1 MKIVFFGTP
10 EFAAY
15 SLRSLVEH
23 HREVVAVVTMPD
35 KPKGRGHKLQPSDV
49 KRTAQELVPE
59 VPILQPERL
68 RDGEFLER
76 LREIGADLFIVVAF
90 RMLPEEV
97 WDMPLRGTINLHAAL
112 LPKYRGAAPIQW
124 ALINGELET
133 GVTTFLL
140 DKEID
145 TGRVLLQE
153 RVPISAD
160 ETGGTLHDRLM
171 VVGAKVIEETID
183 LIEQSR
189 ESKEQLGRPQ
199 PEDVSHLP
207 MAPKIFKE
215 EQTIRFTTMSAEEI
229 DRRVRAMAPYPKA
242 VALFHNETSDEE
254 VEIKILSVSP
264 DCERQISRDLAPG
277 ESLETDGKRLFVGT
291 AKGTIEL
298 LELQWPSS
306 KVMPTRAFLLGHSP
320 FPRGTFL

>member
-1 MKIVFFGTP
+1 
-10 EFAAY
+10 
-15 SLRSLVEH
+15 
-23 HREVVAVVTMPD
+23 MPD

-49 KRTAQELVPE
+49 KRTAQELLPE

-76 LREIGADLFIVVAF
+76 LREIDADLFIVVAF

-97 WDMPLRGTINLHAAL
+97 WDMPSRGTINLHAAL

-124 ALINGELET
+124 ALINGEQET

-153 RVPISAD
+153 HVPISVD
-160 ETGGTLHDRLM
+160 ETGGTLHDKLM

-183 LIEQSR
+183 LIEQSG
-189 ESKEQLGRPQ
+189 EPKEQLGRPQ

-215 EQTIRFTTMSAEEI
+215 EQTIRFTSMAAEEI

-242 VALFHNETSDEE
+242 VALFHDETSDEE

-264 DCERQISRDLAPG
+264 DGEKQISCDLAPG
-277 ESLETDGKRLFVGT
+277 EPLETDDKRLFVGT

-320 FPRGTFL
+320 FPHGTFQ

>member
-1 MKIVFFGTP
+1 
-10 EFAAY
+10 
-15 SLRSLVEH
+15 
-23 HREVVAVVTMPD
+23 MPD

-49 KRTAQELVPE
+49 KRTAQELLPE

-76 LREIGADLFIVVAF
+76 LREIDADLFIVVAF

-97 WDMPLRGTINLHAAL
+97 WDMPSRGTINLHAAL

-124 ALINGELET
+124 ALINGERET

-153 RVPISAD
+153 HVPISAD
-160 ETGGTLHDRLM
+160 ETGGTLHDKLM
-171 VVGAKVIEETID
+171 VVGAKVIEKTID
-183 LIEQSR
+183 LIEQSG
-189 ESKEQLGRPQ
+189 EPKEQLGLPQ

-215 EQTIRFTTMSAEEI
+215 EQTIRFTMMAAEEI

-242 VALFHNETSDEE
+242 VALFHDETSDEE

-264 DCERQISRDLAPG
+264 DCDKQISRDLAPG
-277 ESLETDGKRLFVGT
+277 EALETDDKRLFVGT

-320 FPRGTFL
+320 FPRGTFR

>member
-1 MKIVFFGTP
+1 
-10 EFAAY
+10 
-15 SLRSLVEH
+15 
-23 HREVVAVVTMPD
+23 MPD

-49 KRTAQELVPE
+49 KRTAQELLPE

-68 RDGEFLER
+68 RNEEFLER
-76 LREIGADLFIVVAF
+76 LREIDADLFIVVAF

-97 WDMPLRGTINLHAAL
+97 WDMPSRGTINLHAAL

-124 ALINGELET
+124 ALINGEQET

-160 ETGGTLHDRLM
+160 ETGGTLHDKLM

-183 LIEQSR
+183 LIEQSG
-189 ESKEQLGRPQ
+189 EPKERLGRPQ

-207 MAPKIFKE
+207 IAPKIFKE
-215 EQTIRFTTMSAEEI
+215 EQTICFTTMSAEEI

-242 VALFHNETSDEE
+242 VALFHDETSDEE
-254 VEIKILSVSP
+254 IEIKILSVSP
-264 DCERQISRDLAPG
+264 DCEKQISRDLAPG
-277 ESLETDGKRLFVGT
+277 EPIETDDKRLFVGT
-291 AKGTIEL
+291 AEGMIEL

-306 KVMPTRAFLLGHSP
+306 KVMPTRSFLLGHSP
-320 FPRGTFL
+320 FPHGTFR

>member
-1 MKIVFFGTP
+1 
-10 EFAAY
+10 
-15 SLRSLVEH
+15 
-23 HREVVAVVTMPD
+23 MPD

-49 KRTAQELVPE
+49 KRTAQELLPE

-68 RDGEFLER
+68 RNEEFLER
-76 LREIGADLFIVVAF
+76 LREIDADLFIVVAF

-97 WDMPLRGTINLHAAL
+97 WDMPSRGTINLHAAL

-124 ALINGELET
+124 ALINGEQET

-145 TGRVLLQE
+145 TGRVLFQE

-160 ETGGTLHDRLM
+160 ETGGTLHDKLM

-183 LIEQSR
+183 LIEQSG
-189 ESKEQLGRPQ
+189 EPKERLGRPQ

-207 MAPKIFKE
+207 IAPKIFKE
-215 EQTIRFTTMSAEEI
+215 EQTICFTTMSAEEI

-242 VALFHNETSDEE
+242 VALFHDETSDEE
-254 VEIKILSVSP
+254 IEIKILSVSP
-264 DCERQISRDLAPG
+264 DCEKQISRDLAPG
-277 ESLETDGKRLFVGT
+277 EPIETDDKRLFVGT
-291 AKGTIEL
+291 AEGMIEL

-306 KVMPTRAFLLGHSP
+306 KVMPTRSFLLGHSP
-320 FPRGTFL
+320 FPHGTFR

>member
-1 MKIVFFGTP
+1 
-10 EFAAY
+10 
-15 SLRSLVEH
+15 
-23 HREVVAVVTMPD
+23 MPD

-49 KRTAQELVPE
+49 KRTAQELLPD

-68 RDGEFLER
+68 RNEEFLER
-76 LREIGADLFIVVAF
+76 LREIDADLFIVVAF

-97 WDMPLRGTINLHAAL
+97 WDMPSRGTINLHAAL

-124 ALINGELET
+124 ALINGEQET

-160 ETGGTLHDRLM
+160 ETGGTLHDKLM

-183 LIEQSR
+183 LIEQSG
-189 ESKEQLGRPQ
+189 EPKERLGRPQ

-207 MAPKIFKE
+207 IAPKIFKE
-215 EQTIRFTTMSAEEI
+215 EQTICFTTMSAKEI
-229 DRRVRAMAPYPKA
+229 DRRVRALAPYPKA
-242 VALFHNETSDEE
+242 VALFHDETSDEE
-254 VEIKILSVSP
+254 IEIKILRVSA
-264 DCERQISRDLAPG
+264 DCEKQISRDLAPG
-277 ESLETDGKRLFVGT
+277 EPIETDDKRLFVGT
-291 AKGTIEL
+291 AEGMIEL

-320 FPRGTFL
+320 FPHGTFR

>member
-1 MKIVFFGTP
+1 M
-10 EFAAY
+10 
-15 SLRSLVEH
+15 
-23 HREVVAVVTMPD
+23 VTMPD

-49 KRTAQELVPE
+49 KRTAQELLPDVP
-59 VPILQPERL
+59 VLQPERL
-68 RDGEFLER
+68 RNGAFLER
-76 LREIGADLFIVVAF
+76 LREIDADLFIVVAF

-97 WDMPLRGTINLHAAL
+97 WDMPSRGTINLHAAL

-124 ALINGELET
+124 ALINGEQET

-160 ETGGTLHDRLM
+160 ETGGTLHDKLM

-183 LIEQSR
+183 LIEQSG
-189 ESKEQLGRPQ
+189 EPKERLGRPQ

-215 EQTIRFTTMSAEEI
+215 EQTICFTTMSAKEI
-229 DRRVRAMAPYPKA
+229 DRRVRALAPYPKA
-242 VALFHNETSDEE
+242 VALFHDETSDEE
-254 VEIKILSVSP
+254 IEIKILSVSP
-264 DCERQISRDLAPG
+264 DCEKQISRDLAPG
-277 ESLETDGKRLFVGT
+277 EPLETDDKRLFVGT
-291 AKGTIEL
+291 AEGMIEL

-320 FPRGTFL
+320 FPHGTFR

>member
-1 MKIVFFGTP
+1 
-10 EFAAY
+10 
-15 SLRSLVEH
+15 
-23 HREVVAVVTMPD
+23 MPD

-49 KRTAQELVPE
+49 KRTAQELLPE

-68 RDGEFLER
+68 RNGAFLER
-76 LREIGADLFIVVAF
+76 LREIDADLFIVVAF

-97 WDMPLRGTINLHAAL
+97 WDMPSRGTINLHAAL

-124 ALINGELET
+124 ALINGEQET

-160 ETGGTLHDRLM
+160 ETGGTLHDKLM

-183 LIEQSR
+183 LIEQSG
-189 ESKEQLGRPQ
+189 EPKERLGRPQ

-207 MAPKIFKE
+207 IAPKIFKE
-215 EQTIRFTTMSAEEI
+215 EQTICFTTMSAKEI

-242 VALFHNETSDEE
+242 VALFHDETSDEE
-254 VEIKILSVSP
+254 IEIKILSVSP
-264 DCERQISRDLAPG
+264 DCEKQISRDLAPG
-277 ESLETDGKRLFVGT
+277 EPIETDDKRLFVGT
-291 AKGTIEL
+291 AEGMIEL

-320 FPRGTFL
+320 FPHGTFR

>member
-1 MKIVFFGTP
+1 M
-10 EFAAY
+10 
-15 SLRSLVEH
+15 
-23 HREVVAVVTMPD
+23 VTMPD

-49 KRTAQELVPE
+49 KRTAQELLPE
-59 VPILQPERL
+59 APILQPERL

-76 LREIGADLFIVVAF
+76 LREIDADLFIVVAF

-97 WDMPLRGTINLHAAL
+97 WDMPSRGTINLHAAL

-124 ALINGELET
+124 ALINGEQET

-153 RVPISAD
+153 HVPISAD
-160 ETGGTLHDRLM
+160 ETGGTLHDKLM

-183 LIEQSR
+183 LIEQSG
-189 ESKEQLGRPQ
+189 EPKEQLGRPQ

-215 EQTIRFTTMSAEEI
+215 EQTIRFTMMAAEEI

-242 VALFHNETSDEE
+242 VALFHDETSDEE

-264 DCERQISRDLAPG
+264 DCEKQISCDLAPG
-277 ESLETDGKRLFVGT
+277 ESLETDDKRLFVGT

-320 FPRGTFL
+320 FPRGTFR

>member
-1 MKIVFFGTP
+1 
-10 EFAAY
+10 
-15 SLRSLVEH
+15 
-23 HREVVAVVTMPD
+23 MPD

-49 KRTAQELVPE
+49 KRTAQELLPE

-68 RDGEFLER
+68 RNEEFLER
-76 LREIGADLFIVVAF
+76 LREIDADLFIVVAF

-97 WDMPLRGTINLHAAL
+97 WDMPSRGTINLHAAL

-124 ALINGELET
+124 ALINGEQET

-160 ETGGTLHDRLM
+160 ETGGTLHDKLM

-183 LIEQSR
+183 LIEQSG
-189 ESKEQLGRPQ
+189 EPKERLGRPQ

-215 EQTIRFTTMSAEEI
+215 EQTICFTTMSAKEI

-242 VALFHNETSDEE
+242 VALFHDETSDEE
-254 VEIKILSVSP
+254 IEIKILSVSP
-264 DCERQISRDLAPG
+264 DCEKQISRDLAPG
-277 ESLETDGKRLFVGT
+277 EPIETDDKRLFVGT
-291 AKGTIEL
+291 AEGMIEL

-320 FPRGTFL
+320 FPHGTFR

>member
-1 MKIVFFGTP
+1 M
-10 EFAAY
+10 
-15 SLRSLVEH
+15 
-23 HREVVAVVTMPD
+23 VTMPD

-49 KRTAQELVPE
+49 KRTAQELLPE

-76 LREIGADLFIVVAF
+76 LREINADLFIVVAF

-97 WDMPLRGTINLHAAL
+97 WDMPSRGTINLHAAL

-124 ALINGELET
+124 ALINGEQET

-160 ETGGTLHDRLM
+160 ETGGTLHDKLM

-183 LIEQSR
+183 LIEQSG
-189 ESKEQLGRPQ
+189 EPKERLGRPQ

-207 MAPKIFKE
+207 IAPKIFKE
-215 EQTIRFTTMSAEEI
+215 EQTICFTTMSAEEI

-242 VALFHNETSDEE
+242 VALFHDETSDEE
-254 VEIKILSVSP
+254 IEIKILSVSP
-264 DCERQISRDLAPG
+264 DCEKQISRDLAPG
-277 ESLETDGKRLFVGT
+277 EPIETDDKRLFVGT
-291 AKGTIEL
+291 AEGMIEL

-320 FPRGTFL
+320 FPHGTFR

>member
-1 MKIVFFGTP
+1 
-10 EFAAY
+10 
-15 SLRSLVEH
+15 
-23 HREVVAVVTMPD
+23 MPD
-35 KPKGRGHKLQPSDV
+35 KPKGRGHKLQPSEV
-49 KRTAQELVPE
+49 KRTAQELLPE

-76 LREIGADLFIVVAF
+76 LREIDADLFIVVAF

-124 ALINGELET
+124 ALINGEQET

-160 ETGGTLHDRLM
+160 ETGGTLHDKLM

-183 LIEQSR
+183 LIEQSG
-189 ESKEQLGRPQ
+189 EPKEQLGLPQ

-215 EQTIRFTTMSAEEI
+215 EQTIRFTSMAAEEI

-242 VALFHNETSDEE
+242 VALFHDETSDEE

-264 DCERQISRDLAPG
+264 DCKKQISRDLAPG
-277 ESLETDGKRLFVGT
+277 EPLETDDKRLFVGT

-320 FPRGTFL
+320 FPHGTFR

>member
-1 MKIVFFGTP
+1 M
-10 EFAAY
+10 
-15 SLRSLVEH
+15 
-23 HREVVAVVTMPD
+23 VTMPD

-49 KRTAQELVPE
+49 KRTAQELLPE

-68 RDGEFLER
+68 RNGAFLER
-76 LREIGADLFIVVAF
+76 LREIDADLFIVVAF

-97 WDMPLRGTINLHAAL
+97 WDMPSRGTINLHAAL

-124 ALINGELET
+124 ALINGEQET

-160 ETGGTLHDRLM
+160 ETGGTLHDKLM

-183 LIEQSR
+183 LIEQSG
-189 ESKEQLGRPQ
+189 EPKERLGRPQ

-207 MAPKIFKE
+207 IAPKIFKE
-215 EQTIRFTTMSAEEI
+215 EQTICFTTMSAKEI

-242 VALFHNETSDEE
+242 VALFHDETSDEE
-254 VEIKILSVSP
+254 IEIKILSVSP
-264 DCERQISRDLAPG
+264 DCEKQISRDLAPG
-277 ESLETDGKRLFVGT
+277 EPIETDDKRLFVGT
-291 AKGTIEL
+291 AEGMIEL

-320 FPRGTFL
+320 FPHGTFR

>member
-1 MKIVFFGTP
+1 M
-10 EFAAY
+10 
-15 SLRSLVEH
+15 
-23 HREVVAVVTMPD
+23 VTMPD

-49 KRTAQELVPE
+49 KRTALELLPDVP
-59 VPILQPERL
+59 VLQPERL
-68 RDGEFLER
+68 RDEEFLER
-76 LREIGADLFIVVAF
+76 LRKIDADLFIVVAF

-97 WDMPLRGTINLHAAL
+97 WDMPPRGTINLHAAL

-124 ALINGELET
+124 ALINGEQET

-160 ETGGTLHDRLM
+160 ETGGTLHDKLM

-183 LIEQSR
+183 LIEQSG
-189 ESKEQLGRPQ
+189 EPKERLGRPQ

-215 EQTIRFTTMSAEEI
+215 EQTICFTTMSAEEI

-242 VALFHNETSDEE
+242 VALFHDEASDEE
-254 VEIKILSVSP
+254 IEIKILSVSP
-264 DCERQISRDLAPG
+264 DCEKQISRDLAPG
-277 ESLETDGKRLFVGT
+277 EPIETDDKRLFVGT
-291 AKGTIEL
+291 AEGMIEL

-320 FPRGTFL
+320 FPHGTFR

>member
-1 MKIVFFGTP
+1 
-10 EFAAY
+10 
-15 SLRSLVEH
+15 
-23 HREVVAVVTMPD
+23 
-35 KPKGRGHKLQPSDV
+35 
-49 KRTAQELVPE
+49 
-59 VPILQPERL
+59 
-68 RDGEFLER
+68 
-76 LREIGADLFIVVAF
+76 
-90 RMLPEEV
+90 
-97 WDMPLRGTINLHAAL
+97 
-112 LPKYRGAAPIQW
+112 
-124 ALINGELET
+124 
-133 GVTTFLL
+133 
-140 DKEID
+140 
-145 TGRVLLQE
+145 
-153 RVPISAD
+153 
-160 ETGGTLHDRLM
+160 M

-189 ESKEQLGRPQ
+189 EPKKQLGRPQ

-242 VALFHNETSDEE
+242 VALFHDETSDEE

-277 ESLETDGKRLFVGT
+277 EPLETDDKRLFVGT
-291 AKGTIEL
+291 AEGMIEL

-320 FPRGTFL
+320 FPHGTFL

>member
-1 MKIVFFGTP
+1 
-10 EFAAY
+10 
-15 SLRSLVEH
+15 
-23 HREVVAVVTMPD
+23 MPD

-49 KRTAQELVPE
+49 KRTAQELLPE
-59 VPILQPERL
+59 LPILQPERL
-68 RDGEFLER
+68 RDEEFLER
-76 LREIGADLFIVVAF
+76 LREIDADLFIVVAF

-97 WDMPLRGTINLHAAL
+97 WDMPSRGTINLHAAL

-124 ALINGELET
+124 ALINGEQET

-160 ETGGTLHDRLM
+160 ETGGTLHDKLM

-183 LIEQSR
+183 LIEQSG
-189 ESKEQLGRPQ
+189 EPKERLGRPQ

-207 MAPKIFKE
+207 IAPKIFKE
-215 EQTIRFTTMSAEEI
+215 EQTICFTTMSAKEI
-229 DRRVRAMAPYPKA
+229 DRRVRALAPYPKA
-242 VALFHNETSDEE
+242 VALFHDETSDEE
-254 VEIKILSVSP
+254 IEIKILSVSP
-264 DCERQISRDLAPG
+264 DCEKQISRDLAPG
-277 ESLETDGKRLFVGT
+277 EPIETDDKRLFVGT
-291 AKGTIEL
+291 AEGMIEL

-320 FPRGTFL
+320 FPHGTFR

>member
-1 MKIVFFGTP
+1 
-10 EFAAY
+10 
-15 SLRSLVEH
+15 
-23 HREVVAVVTMPD
+23 MPD

-49 KRTAQELVPE
+49 KRTAQELLPE

-76 LREIGADLFIVVAF
+76 LREIDADLFIVVAF

-97 WDMPLRGTINLHAAL
+97 WDMPSRGTINLHAAL

-124 ALINGELET
+124 ALINGERET

-153 RVPISAD
+153 HVPISAD
-160 ETGGTLHDRLM
+160 ETGGTLHDKLM
-171 VVGAKVIEETID
+171 VVGAKVIEKTID
-183 LIEQSR
+183 LIEQSG
-189 ESKEQLGRPQ
+189 EPKEQLGLPQ

-215 EQTIRFTTMSAEEI
+215 EQTIRFTSMAAEEI

-242 VALFHNETSDEE
+242 VALFHDETSDEE

-264 DCERQISRDLAPG
+264 DCDKQISRDLAPG
-277 ESLETDGKRLFVGT
+277 EALETDDKRLFVGT

-320 FPRGTFL
+320 FPHGTFQ

>member
-1 MKIVFFGTP
+1 
-10 EFAAY
+10 
-15 SLRSLVEH
+15 
-23 HREVVAVVTMPD
+23 MPD

-49 KRTAQELVPE
+49 KRTAQELLPD

-68 RDGEFLER
+68 RNEEFLER
-76 LREIGADLFIVVAF
+76 LREIDADLFIVVAF

-97 WDMPLRGTINLHAAL
+97 WDMPSRGTINLHAAL

-124 ALINGELET
+124 ALINGEQET

-160 ETGGTLHDRLM
+160 ETGGTLHDKLM

-183 LIEQSR
+183 LIEQSG
-189 ESKEQLGRPQ
+189 EPKERLGRPQ

-207 MAPKIFKE
+207 IAPKIFKE
-215 EQTIRFTTMSAEEI
+215 EQTICFTTMSAKEI
-229 DRRVRAMAPYPKA
+229 DRRVRALAPYPKA
-242 VALFHNETSDEE
+242 VALFHDETSDEE
-254 VEIKILSVSP
+254 IEIKILSVSP
-264 DCERQISRDLAPG
+264 DCEKQISRDLAPG
-277 ESLETDGKRLFVGT
+277 EPIETDDKRLFVGT
-291 AKGTIEL
+291 AEGMIEL

-320 FPRGTFL
+320 FPHGTFR

>member
-49 KRTAQELVPE
+49 KRTAQELLPDVP
-59 VPILQPERL
+59 VLQPERL
-68 RDGEFLER
+68 RNGAFLER
-76 LREIGADLFIVVAF
+76 LREIDADLFIVVAF

-97 WDMPLRGTINLHAAL
+97 WDMPSRGTINLHAAL

-124 ALINGELET
+124 ALINGEQET

-160 ETGGTLHDRLM
+160 ETGGTLHDKLM

-183 LIEQSR
+183 LIEQSG
-189 ESKEQLGRPQ
+189 EPKERLGRPQ

-215 EQTIRFTTMSAEEI
+215 EQTICFTTMSAEEI

-242 VALFHNETSDEE
+242 VALFHDETSDEE
-254 VEIKILSVSP
+254 IEIKILSVSP
-264 DCERQISRDLAPG
+264 DCEKQISRDLAPG
-277 ESLETDGKRLFVGT
+277 KPLETDDKRLFAGT
-291 AKGTIEL
+291 AEGMIEL

-320 FPRGTFL
+320 FPHGTFR

>member
-1 MKIVFFGTP
+1 
-10 EFAAY
+10 
-15 SLRSLVEH
+15 
-23 HREVVAVVTMPD
+23 MPD

-49 KRTAQELVPE
+49 KRTAQELLPE

-68 RDGEFLER
+68 RDEEFLEC
-76 LREIGADLFIVVAF
+76 LREIDADLFIVVAF

-97 WDMPLRGTINLHAAL
+97 WDMPSRGTINLHAAL

-124 ALINGELET
+124 ALINGEQET

-160 ETGGTLHDRLM
+160 ETGGTLHDKLM

-183 LIEQSR
+183 LIEQSG
-189 ESKEQLGRPQ
+189 EPKERLGRPQ

-215 EQTIRFTTMSAEEI
+215 EQTICFTTMSAEEI

-254 VEIKILSVSP
+254 IEIKILSISP
-264 DCERQISRDLAPG
+264 VCEKQISRDLAPG
-277 ESLETDGKRLFVGT
+277 EPLETDDKRLFVGT
-291 AKGTIEL
+291 AEGMIEL

-320 FPRGTFL
+320 FPHGTFR

>member
-1 MKIVFFGTP
+1 
-10 EFAAY
+10 
-15 SLRSLVEH
+15 
-23 HREVVAVVTMPD
+23 MP
-35 KPKGRGHKLQPSDV
+35 S
-49 KRTAQELVPE
+49 
-59 VPILQPERL
+59 
-68 RDGEFLER
+68 
-76 LREIGADLFIVVAF
+76 
-90 RMLPEEV
+90 
-97 WDMPLRGTINLHAAL
+97 RGTINLHAAL

-124 ALINGELET
+124 ALINGEQET

-160 ETGGTLHDRLM
+160 ETGGTLHDKLM

-183 LIEQSR
+183 LIEQSG
-189 ESKEQLGRPQ
+189 EPKERLGRPQ

-215 EQTIRFTTMSAEEI
+215 EQTICFTTMSAEEI

-254 VEIKILSVSP
+254 IEIKILSVSP
-264 DCERQISRDLAPG
+264 VCEKQISRDLAPG
-277 ESLETDGKRLFVGT
+277 VGT
-291 AKGTIEL
+291 AEGMIEL

-320 FPRGTFL
+320 FPHGTFR

>member
-1 MKIVFFGTP
+1 
-10 EFAAY
+10 
-15 SLRSLVEH
+15 
-23 HREVVAVVTMPD
+23 MPD

-49 KRTAQELVPE
+49 KRTAQELLPE

-68 RDGEFLER
+68 RDEEFLER
-76 LREIGADLFIVVAF
+76 LREIDADLFIVVAF

-97 WDMPLRGTINLHAAL
+97 WDMPSRGTINLHAAL

-124 ALINGELET
+124 ALINGERET

-153 RVPISAD
+153 HVPISAD
-160 ETGGTLHDRLM
+160 ETGGTLHDKLM

-189 ESKEQLGRPQ
+189 EPKKQLGRPQ

-264 DCERQISRDLAPG
+264 IGERQISRDLAPG
-277 ESLETDGKRLFVGT
+277 EPLETDGKRLFVGT

-320 FPRGTFL
+320 FPHGTFL

>member
-1 MKIVFFGTP
+1 
-10 EFAAY
+10 
-15 SLRSLVEH
+15 
-23 HREVVAVVTMPD
+23 MPD

-49 KRTAQELVPE
+49 KRTAQELLPD

-68 RDGEFLER
+68 RNEEFLER
-76 LREIGADLFIVVAF
+76 LREIDADLFIVVAF

-97 WDMPLRGTINLHAAL
+97 WDMPSRGTINLHAAL

-124 ALINGELET
+124 ALINGEQET

-153 RVPISAD
+153 HVPISAD
-160 ETGGTLHDRLM
+160 ETGGTLHDKLM

-183 LIEQSR
+183 LIEQSG
-189 ESKEQLGRPQ
+189 EPKERLGRPQ

-207 MAPKIFKE
+207 IAPKIFKE
-215 EQTIRFTTMSAEEI
+215 EQTICFTTMSAKEI
-229 DRRVRAMAPYPKA
+229 DRRVRALAPYPKA
-242 VALFHNETSDEE
+242 VALFHDETSDEE
-254 VEIKILSVSP
+254 IEIKILSVSP
-264 DCERQISRDLAPG
+264 DCEKQISRDLAPG
-277 ESLETDGKRLFVGT
+277 EPIETDDKRLFVGT
-291 AKGTIEL
+291 AEGMIEL

-320 FPRGTFL
+320 FPHGTFR

>member
-1 MKIVFFGTP
+1 
-10 EFAAY
+10 
-15 SLRSLVEH
+15 
-23 HREVVAVVTMPD
+23 MPD

-49 KRTAQELVPE
+49 KRTAQELLPE

-68 RDGEFLER
+68 RNEEFLER
-76 LREIGADLFIVVAF
+76 LREIDADLFIVVAF

-97 WDMPLRGTINLHAAL
+97 WDMPSRGTINLHAAL

-124 ALINGELET
+124 ALINGEQET

-160 ETGGTLHDRLM
+160 ETGGTLHDKLM

-183 LIEQSR
+183 LIEQSG
-189 ESKEQLGRPQ
+189 EPKERLGRPQ

-207 MAPKIFKE
+207 IAPKIFKE
-215 EQTIRFTTMSAEEI
+215 EQTICFTTMSAKEI

-242 VALFHNETSDEE
+242 VALFHDETSDEE
-254 VEIKILSVSP
+254 IEIKILSVSP
-264 DCERQISRDLAPG
+264 DCEKQISRDLAPG
-277 ESLETDGKRLFVGT
+277 EPIETDDKRLFVGT
-291 AKGTIEL
+291 AEGMIEL

-306 KVMPTRAFLLGHSP
+306 KVMPTRSFLLGHSP
-320 FPRGTFL
+320 FPHGTFR